1 MNLKLVWDI
10 SDTFNAMMALPNL
23 IAVIGLSGI
32 VFKITKDYRK
42 NYRKPRLH
50 STK

>member
-1 MNLKLVWDI
+1 MDSMNITDEG
-10 SDTFNAMMALPNL
+10 